1 MFFFRPRARPGSGLP
16 GPKPN
21 SRLQRRRRGA
31 IITRLNNMKPGGKLE
46 QSEGQAV
53 AGGSVQE
60 PAGAQG
66 AEHHDTPLRH
76 QPAYRTYLQHGRH
89 LLCRPDATTR
99 TWSAAT
105 SLILPVFNI
114 STLPRGPRGRRR
126 RLAGLPPA
134 RPGQGGRGP
143 ARERLL
149 ALPRPRHLGAL
160 RAGHGRV
167 HAAHP
172 GRAGRGGQHLRVRAA
187 VRPVR
192 HRRRRRAHRAL
203 KRALQPPA
211 QHRPLHGGG
220 LRHQSSAAC

>member
-46 QSEGQAV
+46 QSEGQDV

-76 QPAYRTYLQHGRH
+76 KPAYRTYLQHGRH
-89 LLCRPDATTR
+89 LLRRPDAQPIHGRRHVADTAR
-99 TWSAAT
+99 VQHQH
-105 SLILPVFNI
+105 LH
-114 STLPRGPRGRRR
+114 RGPRGRRR
-126 RLAGLPPA
+126 GLAGLPAA

-143 ARERLL
+143 AREHLL

-172 GRAGRGGQHLRVRAA
+172 GRAGRGGQHL
-187 VRPVR
+187 
-192 HRRRRRAHRAL
+192 
-203 KRALQPPA
+203 
-211 QHRPLHGGG
+211 
-220 LRHQSSAAC
+220 